1 MLCKFKKLLRT
12 WGMILFSLVVNS
24 VVIGILVSLVIILFA
39 ALAGI
44 VDKI

>member
-1 MLCKFKKLLRT
+1 
-12 WGMILFSLVVNS
+12 MILFSLVVNS